1 MWQDCTVNEMLHPAY
16 IACLS
21 SGGWSAACVTLVVKL
36 SVFMSSVTV
45 EIEQC
50 LLKVS
55 YL

>member
-1 MWQDCTVNEMLHPAY
+1 MKCYTQHILHVFPAVVG
-16 IACLS
+16 ALH
-21 SGGWSAACVTLVVKL
+21 VVKL